1 MSIFRTPYNT
11 TVGSAAVINKI
22 TDAIKVAMIKEP
34 IAYTTCG
41 VHNEEVPAFFVTG
54 KYPSE
59 GDIPFFAHPMEVVVR
74 DSATKENK
82 SYVVSDVRMMLAR
95 RGLSGDVSEGVFR
108 IRNHGEYMFSVCR
121 TALSTAWLTE
131 RPGVLRDISFVPA
144 GIFSSWIAEAVSS
157 RRALDAKDH
166 QSILVIA
173 GIFYQSLFM
182 EGSSFAEEDKPK
194 IAQAVMRATHAPST
208 VVFDFLEKIDRM
220 GSIADFCYW
229 CRELLENP
237 GLKDF
242 NEGALVTILGNTWY
256 GTNAKEILAVA
267 LEHPPTWLALVFY
280 SFTERSFK
288 NSTISRIALRYMGRK
303 GEDDFVKSFS
313 AIFRTYCNP
322 EEALKV

>member
-1 MSIFRTPYNT
+1 MSIFRSAYTT
-11 TVGSAAVINKI
+11 TVGSAAVTNKI
-22 TDAIKVAMIKEP
+22 VDAIKVAMIKEP
-34 IAYTTCG
+34 VIHTTCG
-41 VHNEEVPAFFVTG
+41 VHNEEVPAFFITG

-59 GDIPFFAHPMEVVVR
+59 GDIPFFAHPMEVSIR
-74 DSATKENK
+74 DSNTRTNK
-82 SYVVSDVRMMLAR
+82 SFIVSDVRMLITR
-95 RGLSGDVSEGVFR
+95 RGGTDNNIDSMFR
-108 IRNHGEYMFSVCR
+108 IRNEGEYLFNICR

-173 GIFYQSLFM
+173 GIYYQSLFL
-182 EGSSFAEEDKPK
+182 EGNTFSEDDKPK
-194 IAQAVMRATHAPST
+194 IAQAVMRATHAPSN
-208 VVFDFLEKIDRM
+208 VVFDFLEKIAYM
-220 GSIADFCYW
+220 GNVADFCHW

-242 NEGALVTILGNTWY
+242 NEGALITILGNTWY
-256 GTNAKEILAVA
+256 GSNAKEILAVA
-267 LEHPPTWLALVFY
+267 LEHQPTWLSLVFY

-322 EEALKV
+322 DEALKI